1 MLPKICILHRY
12 FNFPDYKSLDDDGL
26 DAFCAEAVE
35 VGILSQ
41 GGTQEGFDHGQ
52 QQLARLADHYV

>member
-1 MLPKICILHRY
+1 MLPINVTQNILHRY
-12 FNFPDYKSLDDDGL
+12 FNFPDYKSLDDGL

-35 VGILSQ
+35 AGILSQ

-52 QQLARLADHYV
+52 QQLG